1 MRIDVSELLKGPVGS
16 SCEVLINE
24 SIEDETLDHIEGSMT
39 LTRTNRGILTKG
51 TVNATI
57 KGTCNR
63 CLEPA
68 ITRAQL
74 DIVEEVLQG
83 SSSPAS
89 LSSSNRSENYSI
101 YSNQILDLNEIID
114 QYARLATPMKLLCQ
128 PDCAGICPSCGHN
141 LNQGA
146 CTCASQ
152 AQDPRWMKLINRGKE
167 DRA

>member
-1 MRIDVSELLKGPVGS
+1 MRINVSELLKGPVGS
-16 SCEVLINE
+16 SCEVLIDE
-24 SIEDETLDHIEGSMT
+24 SNEDETLGHVEGKMT

-51 TVNATI
+51 TVNAII

-68 ITRAQL
+68 TTEALL

-83 SSSPAS
+83 NFSSDS
-89 LSSSNRSENYSI
+89 LSLPNRSENYSI
-101 YSNQILDLNEIID
+101 YSNQILDLNEIIE

-128 PDCAGICPSCGHN
+128 PDCAGICPSCGRN
-141 LNQGA
+141 LNQEA
-146 CTCASQ
+146 CNCASQ
-152 AQDPRWMKLINRGKE
+152 VQDSRWMKLVNQGKE

>member
-1 MRIDVSELLKGPVGS
+1 MRINVSELLKGPVGS
-16 SCEVLINE
+16 SCEVDI
-24 SIEDETLDHIEGSMT
+24 IETPEDGTLGHIEGIMT

-63 CLEPA
+63 CLEST
-68 ITRAQL
+68 ITRVRL

-83 SSSPAS
+83 TVLSGS

-128 PDCAGICPSCGHN
+128 PDCPGICPLCGHN
-141 LNQGA
+141 LNQGS

-152 AQDPRWMKLINRGKE
+152 AQDPRWTKLINQGKE

>member
-16 SCEVLINE
+16 SCEVRINE
-24 SIEDETLDHIEGSMT
+24 SIEDETLDHVEGSMT

-63 CLEPA
+63 CLESS
-68 ITRAQL
+68 ITRARL

-83 SSSPAS
+83 TVLPGSP
-89 LSSSNRSENYSI
+89 SSSNRSENYSI
-101 YSNQILDLNEIID
+101 YSNKILDLNEIIY

-152 AQDPRWMKLINRGKE
+152 DQDPRWMKLINQGKE